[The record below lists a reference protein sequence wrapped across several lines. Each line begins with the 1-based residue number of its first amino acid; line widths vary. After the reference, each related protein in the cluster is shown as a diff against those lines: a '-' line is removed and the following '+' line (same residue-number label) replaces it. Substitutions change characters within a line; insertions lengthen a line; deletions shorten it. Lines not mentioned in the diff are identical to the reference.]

1 MSKKGLN
8 EVEYKQKV
16 NDLYNG
22 EIEVVGRYKNLS
34 SPVLL
39 KDKYGVVKIQANFAL
54 ISRPTIKSAL
64 NKTEYFMNQLK
75 DKYPDIAKNL
85 KPVSEYEAAKKNMLF
100 ETPYGIVSTTPDSLL
115 SGHIPTV
122 RRAVD
127 RKQYMKNQLL
137 LLYDNKYDFIIHST
151 DRHNGKCSLICPIH
165 GEVLIDNDYIFSGC
179 GCTECNKNWEK
190 SDTLYIVQLSNE
202 IETFYKV
209 GITYIK
215 DGKPRRYT
223 DYKKL
228 GYKVVE
234 LYQHTYT
241 SFEECREKEFKLKQ
255 LIKPYLYQP
264 KVWSNES
271 STECFKENILNIV
284 IENL

>member
-75 DKYPDIAKNL
+75 DKYPDISKNL

-151 DRHNGKCSLICPIH
+151 DRDVSFLALA
-165 GEVLIDNDYIFSGC
+165 VLILF
-179 GCTECNKNWEK
+179 E
-190 SDTLYIVQLSNE
+190 QLR
-202 IETFYKV
+202 
-209 GITYIK
+209 GIK
-215 DGKPRRYT
+215 
-223 DYKKL
+223 
-228 GYKVVE
+228 
-234 LYQHTYT
+234 
-241 SFEECREKEFKLKQ
+241 EEWKIYYE
-255 LIKPYLYQP
+255 
-264 KVWSNES
+264 
-271 STECFKENILNIV
+271 
-284 IENL
+284 